1 MKDLKQALKFQ
12 SNERK
17 QSSQHHEGE
26 GLLNVRVPP
35 QNLEAEQS
43 VLGGLMLEASAALDV
58 IELLKTDDFYRPAH
72 QKIFSAIRDLTHK
85 AEKIDLITVSNH
97 LEKKAELE
105 LIGGPGYLAEILSQT
120 PTAVNVD
127 SWARIVK
134 DKAQLRRL
142 IQVGNQIVEKAYEAD
157 FQDVG
162 AFIDQMES
170 KLLEVG
176 DNTAAEGLTP
186 ISDILAENLKRI
198 EELHDKKASLVG
210 IPSGFT
216 DLDKMTAGFQPGE
229 LIILAARPSMGKTA
243 FSLNVAAN
251 ASVRFKKRVAYF
263 SVEMSKAQLTMR
275 MLASE
280 SQLNLSD
287 LRIGRVADTA
297 WPKLI
302 EKAAVL
308 AEAPLLIDETSGIS
322 PYEIR
327 SKVRRMKVDG
337 GVDMIMI
344 DYLQMMSLKQR
355 VESRER
361 EVSEISRMLKAIAK
375 EFQIPVI
382 ALAQLNRAVE
392 GRADRRPLLSDLRES
407 GSIEQ
412 DADVIMMLY
421 RDDYYEKEGSESKGL
436 AEVIIAKQRN
446 GPTGTA
452 KLAFFA
458 QNGMFANLAPENLGP
473 PPTMMNRGP
482 ARAPSD
488 VPNFA
493 PRGT

>member
-1 MKDLKQALKFQ
+1 M
-12 SNERK
+12 
-17 QSSQHHEGE
+17 
-26 GLLNVRVPP
+26 NVRVPP

-43 VLGGLMLEASAALDV
+43 VLGGLMLDASAALDV

-85 AEKIDLITVSNH
+85 TEKIDLITVSNH

-162 AFIDQMES
+162 TFIDQMES

-176 DNTAAEGLTP
+176 DDTATEGLTP

-473 PPTMMNRGP
+473 PPSMISRGP
-482 ARAPSD
+482 SRAPSE